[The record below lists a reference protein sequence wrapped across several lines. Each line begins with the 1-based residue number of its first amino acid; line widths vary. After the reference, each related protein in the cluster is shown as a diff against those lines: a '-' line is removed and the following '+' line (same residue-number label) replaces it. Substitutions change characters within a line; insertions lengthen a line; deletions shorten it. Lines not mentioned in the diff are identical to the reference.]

1 MHKEMNIFID
11 QAIYNSYMIIAGELT
26 FEEILEHC
34 RIKSEDNE
42 DLIDPTSLPVF
53 FIPPGEEYD
62 NEDLDTMIKSFEE
75 TEEYEKCS
83 VLLKLKK

>member
-1 MHKEMNIFID
+1 MDKFID

-26 FEEILEHC
+26 FEEIIEHC
-34 RIKSEDNE
+34 NVITDED
-42 DLIDPTSLPVF
+42 DPMDCLLLPTF
-53 FIPPGEEYD
+53 FIPPGEAYD

>member
-1 MHKEMNIFID
+1 MDNFID

-26 FEEILEHC
+26 FEQIVEDCEI
-34 RIKSEDNE
+34 ISEDSK
-42 DLIDPTSLPVF
+42 DPMDSMTFPVF
-53 FIPPGEEYD
+53 FIPPGEGYD
-62 NEDLDTMIKSFEE
+62 NEDLNEMIKSFEE

>member
-1 MHKEMNIFID
+1 MDNLID

-26 FEEILEHC
+26 FEEIIEYC
-34 RIKSEDNE
+34 NVISDVDSPMDRFSV
-42 DLIDPTSLPVF
+42 PAF
-53 FIPPGEEYD
+53 FIPPGEDYD
-62 NEDLDTMIKSFEE
+62 NEDLDTMIKSFEK

>member
-1 MHKEMNIFID
+1 MDNFID

-26 FEEILEHC
+26 FEEIVEHC
-34 RIKSEDNE
+34 RIKSDDGA
-42 DLIDPTSLPVF
+42 DLADPLSLPVF
-53 FIPPGEEYD
+53 FIAPGEAYD
-62 NEDLDTMIKSFEE
+62 NEDLDAMIKSFEE